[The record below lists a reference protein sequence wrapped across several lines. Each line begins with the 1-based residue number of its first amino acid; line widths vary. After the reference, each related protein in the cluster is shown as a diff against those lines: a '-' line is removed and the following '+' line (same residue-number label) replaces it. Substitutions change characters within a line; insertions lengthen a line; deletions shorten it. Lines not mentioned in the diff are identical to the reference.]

1 MNDFEQNVQSKRND
15 AIDSGVGF
23 IVSFGFSQ
31 HFSSLQLLLN
41 LSVLKDCCLLAVFLS
56 IPCFIICDFATKRSA
71 FLFKNIGNSTLL
83 IRAPYFNP
91 NLLKTLYNFLM
102 RVPIPIPFTDRN
114 NRYVRLYGAQKA
126 L

>member
-56 IPCFIICDFATKRSA
+56 IMCFIICDFATKGSV
-71 FLFKNIGNSTLL
+71 F
-83 IRAPYFNP
+83 P
-91 NLLKTLYNFLM
+91 LKH
-102 RVPIPIPFTDRN
+102 RR
-114 NRYVRLYGAQKA
+114 
-126 L
+126 